1 MEIITLDCVSQGV
14 SYDNAQKV
22 AIPQRLLIWS
32 NSAPMLRSESINPSL
47 PNLPQQLPSVP
58 WPTRSW
64 PTTLPKVADAE
75 QLQRYCDEIMTLS
88 SAQGVTYGLQVV
100 HQGQLVVD
108 RYAAG
113 ANPFYLQ
120 YSWSMAKSMTQALV
134 GILVK
139 QGRLNIYAPV
149 NVPEWRDDAR
159 SEITLDQLLRM
170 SSGLEFRE
178 DYVEGGASDVIPMLQ
193 LDGRHDMGAYA
204 ALKPLLHPPG
214 SVWSYSSGTTNIICR
229 LLKDVVGGGAS
240 GMLRFMNDELFEP
253 LGIRSATPKF
263 DTSGTFIGSSF
274 LMATPQDFAR
284 FGLLY
289 LRDGAW
295 DGQQILPPGWVDYAR
310 SPTFNNGV
318 EAYGAQW
325 WLKAD
330 NPGWFYCSGYDGQR
344 ILCVPE
350 KDLVIVRCGRTP
362 LAEVDYV
369 WERFFGIAEL
379 FGDI

>member
-1 MEIITLDCVSQGV
+1 
-14 SYDNAQKV
+14 
-22 AIPQRLLIWS
+22 
-32 NSAPMLRSESINPSL
+32 MLRSESIDRSL
-47 PNLPQQLPSVP
+47 PHLPQQRPHIL

-64 PTTLPKVADAE
+64 PTAAPEVVDAE
-75 QLQRYCDEIMTLS
+75 QLQRNCDEIMALS
-88 SAQGVTYGLQVV
+88 PSQGVTYGLQVV
-100 HQGQLVVD
+100 HQGRLVID

-120 YSWSMAKSMTQALV
+120 YSWSMAKSVTQALV

-139 QGRLNIYAPV
+139 QNRLDIYAPV

-159 SEITLDQLLRM
+159 REITIDQLLRM
-170 SSGLEFRE
+170 SSGLEFHE
-178 DYVEGGASDVIPMLQ
+178 DYVDGGASDVIPMLQ
-193 LDGRHDMGAYA
+193 LGGRHDMGGYA
-204 ALKPLLHPPG
+204 AAKPLLHPPG
-214 SVWSYSSGTTNIICR
+214 KVWSYSSGTTNIICR
-229 LLKDVVGGGAS
+229 ILKEVVGGGAS

-289 LRDGAW
+289 LRGGVW

-310 SPTFNNGV
+310 SATVNNGV
-318 EAYGAQW
+318 EAYGAHW

-330 NPGWFYCSGYDGQR
+330 KPGWFFCSGYDGQR

-350 KDLVIVRCGRTP
+350 KDLVIVRCGRTSIT
-362 LAEVDYV
+362 EIDYV
-369 WERFFGIAEL
+369 WERYFGIAEL
-379 FGDI
+379 FADV